1 MKVMK
6 GAGMMGTAIGPRYR
20 VARGPAMASGRR
32 TRHVSRRAGGVNGN
46 DENGDRQPAQM
57 SAEMLN
63 RLREAEAEAAELRKQ
78 LADLKSNEEEGLHRG
93 RQGAGGGGR
102 GGRDEGEHER
112 EASQPAGGQGGL
124 RVHQGKLF
132 VPTKRRVAGR

>member
-63 RLREAEAEAAELRKQ
+63 RLREAEAEAAELR
-78 LADLKSNEEEGLHRG
+78 SSSRTSSPTRRRG
-93 RQGAGGGGR
+93 RARREGTRASTSGR
-102 GGRDEGEHER
+102 LPNR
-112 EASQPAGGQGGL
+112 PGGQGGL